1 VQTSDANA
9 SYVGEI
15 FRAHECFA
23 PKTWKHQAHQLS
35 TCGFD
40 RQARG
45 EAGGGGKVIDAARF
59 PVRLKQF
66 VNRIAGC

>member
-1 VQTSDANA
+1 MSDANA

-15 FRAHECFA
+15 VRVDERFA

-45 EAGGGGKVIDAARF
+45 EAGSGGKVIDAAGF
-59 PVRLKQF
+59 TVGLKQF
-66 VNRIAGC
+66 VNRVPVC

>member
-1 VQTSDANA
+1 MSDANA

-35 TCGFD
+35 TCGFY

-45 EAGGGGKVIDAARF
+45 EAGSGGEIIDTAGF
-59 PVRLKQF
+59 TVGLKQF
-66 VNRIAGC
+66 INRVAVY